1 MRIKHCLIICMALF
15 AFQNVSAQET
25 MPPPSIQPL
34 NNQSAPSE
42 FESFRERIY
51 IGGNVGAMFGSTT
64 YINVSPIVGF
74 QVTKKFSAGIGGTY
88 NYLRENYAGQ
98 KYISTVYG
106 SNVVG
111 RYLFTD
117 NFFAQ
122 AQWDRLSVL
131 DYTSPI
137 LNQRA
142 WIDNLLI
149 GGGYRQL
156 FTAKASFVA
165 MIFYN
170 INQVPLSPYNNPVIQ
185 IGFNI
190 GL

>member
-1 MRIKHCLIICMALF
+1 MRIKHCLIICSILLA
-15 AFQNVSAQET
+15 AQNVSAQEN
-25 MPPPSIQPL
+25 MPPPSVQPL

-42 FESFRERIY
+42 FDSFKERIY
-51 IGGNVGAMFGSTT
+51 LGGNVGAMFGSTT
-64 YINVSPIVGF
+64 YINLSPIVGF

-88 NYLRENYAGQ
+88 NYLQENYAGQ

-106 SNVVG
+106 SNVFG
-111 RYLFTD
+111 RYLFTE

-156 FTAKASFVA
+156 FTAKAGFVA

-185 IGFNI
+185 IGFNV